1 MLIKTNGSNKSN
13 NIVFEIFVIPKKFK
27 NRTII
32 KVRIIGLFITID
44 YFNDF
49 FKKEIESRLYSFK

>member
-49 FKKEIESRLYSFK
+49 LKKEIESRLYSFK